1 MSFEFLILNGYGVFV
16 WPAFIFTF
24 ICFFA
29 LYLKTSKEL
38 LKASTKELANRGGFG
53 SPTIFI
59 DEKNMFFGN
68 DRLNLI
74 EKLQSS

>member
-16 WPAFIFTF
+16 WSAFIFTF

-38 LKASTKELANRGGFG
+38 KKQEKAFISEFKQWPTAKIIVVKDKGTSKEVLSARA
-53 SPTIFI
+53 SI
-59 DEKNMFFGN
+59 
-68 DRLNLI
+68 
-74 EKLQSS
+74 